1 MTCAMRYVRRPRKS
15 TVLHRRRH
23 IFLYC
28 ALHNHRSVGRIVI
41 FYPDDRTTKRRVSRG
56 YALLYHAYELQR
68 SWLNSASAFASIG
81 VEMLNNP
88 ANPFN
93 YIGPMGYMNIGP
105 VAASALEVFA
115 HATASYGKPAWN
127 LEAIEVD
134 GVADSVVEATVVNRP
149 FGDLKEFYRENLPDD
164 APRMLVVAPM
174 SGHYATLLRG
184 TVERM
189 LQNYRVFVTD
199 WADAKT
205 VPLHEGTFDL
215 DDYMDYVIGFLE
227 HIGEGAHVMAVCQPS
242 VPVFAATA
250 IMNRDAHP
258 CAPRTLTMM
267 GGPID
272 TRCSP
277 TSVNDLAMD
286 RPIEWFR
293 HNVIATVP
301 MQYRGAGRR
310 VYPGFMQLA
319 GFMSMNLGNHM
330 MSHYEMF
337 KHLTVGDD
345 ESAQATKDFYDEYRS
360 VCDMTAEFYLQTVQE
375 VFQDHALP
383 NGTFLHRGK
392 RVDLGDITRTALLA
406 IEGERDDI
414 SGLGQTK
421 AALRL
426 TPRLDASKKRY
437 YMAEGAGHY
446 GIFNG
451 SRWREKIAPV
461 VEEFIAAHG

>member
-1 MTCAMRYVRRPRKS
+1 M
-15 TVLHRRRH
+15 
-23 IFLYC
+23 
-28 ALHNHRSVGRIVI
+28 
-41 FYPDDRTTKRRVSRG
+41 
-56 YALLYHAYELQR
+56 LYHAHELQR
-68 SWLNSASAFASIG
+68 SWLNSASTFASIG

-88 ANPFN
+88 ANPLN
-93 YIGPMGYMNIGP
+93 YVGPMGYMNIGP
-105 VAASALEVFA
+105 IAASALEVFA
-115 HATASYGKPAWN
+115 HATATYGKPAWN
-127 LEAIEVD
+127 IEAVDAGGESHPVIE
-134 GVADSVVEATVVNRP
+134 STVVNMP
-149 FGDLKEFYRENLPDD
+149 FGDLKEFYREDLPED
-164 APRMLVVAPM
+164 APRLLVVAPM

-189 LQNYRVFVTD
+189 LENYRVFVTD

-205 VPLHEGTFDL
+205 VPLHEGEFDL
-215 DDYMDYVIGFLE
+215 DDYIDYVIAYLE
-227 HIGEGAHVMAVCQPS
+227 HIGPGANVMAVCQPS

-250 IMNRDAHP
+250 IMNADKHP
-258 CAPRTLTMM
+258 CTPKTLTMM

-277 TSVNDLAMD
+277 TSVNDLAME

-293 HNVIATVP
+293 HSVIATVP

-421 AALRL
+421 AALEL

-461 VEEFIAAHG
+461 VEEFVATHG